1 MQTRRFMWLMVLPTL
16 IVFLLIGVY
25 PTIQAVISS
34 FTSYNMTSLEPKTF
48 VGFSNYI
55 RMFTESRF
63 WMALARTLGFVALDV
78 LLSFS
83 FGLFVAILLNKINK
97 VRNFYRI
104 VFLIPMIVAPTVTA
118 LNFKFM
124 YNYNFGIFNHILN
137 WLKVENIDFLG
148 NPSVS
153 IFSCLAVDVW
163 MGTPLVILV
172 LLAGLES
179 QSPSLYEAA
188 MLDGANSWQI
198 FREITMPLLKRY
210 SIIVVMLRSMDS
222 MKVYEVIHLMTTG
235 GPGTSSETLN
245 IYISKVGFS
254 WFEMGYASA
263 LGIFILYFIMFIMK
277 LLLSKIRVFQDE
289 ERKIVL

>member
-1 MQTRRFMWLMVLPTL
+1 MQTRRFMCLMVLPTL

-34 FTSYNMTSLEPKTF
+34 FTSYNMTSLNPRTF

-63 WMALARTLGFVALDV
+63 WMALARTLVFVALDV

-97 VRNFYRI
+97 ARNFYRI

-124 YNYNFGIFNHILN
+124 YNYNFGIFNHILS

-163 MGTPLVILV
+163 MGTPLAILV

-188 MLDGANSWQI
+188 MLDGANNWQI
-198 FREITMPLLKRY
+198 FREIMMPLLKRY

-222 MKVYEVIHLMTTG
+222 MKVYEIIHLMTTG

-263 LGIFILYFIMFIMK
+263 LGIFTLYFIMFIMK
-277 LLLSKIRVFQDE
+277 LLLGKVRVFQDE